1 MENLGF
7 IFGLISMSF
16 GITFGIFSLIAYT
29 KVTALE
35 KKLKETGVLDKDFN
49 SGGDL
54 PFK

>member
-7 IFGLISMSF
+7 IFGMT
-16 GITFGIFSLIAYT
+16 GMTFGIFGFIAFT